1 MRIGIV
7 AGELSGDQLGGTLV
21 AKLKEK
27 YPHAIIEGIGG
38 PKMEASGFKSLYP
51 MDALSLIGFLEIVS
65 RGWYILNIRSK
76 IINYFKQNK
85 PDIFIGIDAP
95 DFNLSVER
103 KLRVAGVKTIHY
115 VSPKIWVWREYRIKK
130 IRKATDKILAI
141 LPFEVDYYKKKHNF
155 EAIFVGHPLAKSIPV
170 NIDRSRYRKELG
182 LEVEDTTLPI
192 LSILPGSR
200 SNEVSRLLPLFLEA
214 LQKLVDSGYKFEA
227 LMPLAKPSLQPIFDQ
242 YKKQIQKLNIKV
254 FSAKSHEILKASDY
268 SLLASGTATL
278 EAMLC
283 KLPMV
288 VGYKVSALSAFL
300 GRLLIGNHSF
310 WAFPNI
316 LHKSE
321 IIKELIQED
330 CTVDNLY
337 QELKKLFDDK
347 QRNDYIIH
355 EFMNIHKNMIVD
367 TDQKIVDILDSI
379 IGQGS

>member
-21 AKLKEK
+21 EALKQK
-27 YPHAIIEGIGG
+27 YPNAIIEGIGG
-38 PKMEASGFKSLYP
+38 PKMAAAGFKSLYP
-51 MDALSLIGFLEIVS
+51 MDALSLIGFLEIIS
-65 RGWYILNIRSK
+65 KGLRILSIRRK

-95 DFNLSVER
+95 DFNLTVEKELRSV
-103 KLRVAGVKTIHY
+103 GIKTIHY

-141 LPFEVDYYKKKHNF
+141 LPFETEYYKNRHKF
-155 EAIFVGHPLAKSIPV
+155 EAIYVGHPLAKNIPIH
-170 NIDRSRYRKELG
+170 IDRTKYRDKLG
-182 LEVEDTTLPI
+182 LKGNSLPI
-192 LSILPGSR
+192 LSVLPGSR
-200 SNEVSRLLPLFLEA
+200 TTEVSRLLPLFLLA
-214 LQKLVDSGYKFEA
+214 LQKLVDAGYKFKA
-227 LMPLAKPSLQPIFDQ
+227 IMPLAKPSLKPLFAK
-242 YKKQIQKLNIKV
+242 YKEQIDSLGIEV
-254 FSAKSHEILKASDY
+254 FETNSHDVLKASDL

-288 VGYKVSALSAFL
+288 VGYKLSWLSALI
-300 GRLLIGNHSF
+300 GRMLIGNHSY

-330 CTVDNLY
+330 CTVDNLFS
-337 QELKKLFDDK
+337 ELKRLFDDK
-347 QRNDYIIH
+347 QRNDYIVE
-355 EFMNIHKNMIVD
+355 EFEKIHKEMVIDTESKIIQVLNTMIE
-367 TDQKIVDILDSI
+367 KS
-379 IGQGS
+379 